1 MQEVNSGKETDKG
14 HLVVFLFSKKLKH
27 EYDSDL
33 RSNEHYLS
41 SSENEAWKNI
51 SACTGFELMT
61 SAISVL
67 CWECT

>member
-14 HLVVFLFSKKLKH
+14 HLEVFLFSKKLKH

-51 SACTGFELMT
+51 
-61 SAISVL
+61 
-67 CWECT
+67 

>member
-41 SSENEAWKNI
+41 LSLVKMRPEKTFRPVQDLNS
-51 SACTGFELMT
+51 
-61 SAISVL
+61 
-67 CWECT
+67 